1 MLALQDERAGQN
13 AQEVARIIKE
23 EEYVYVLAKRPARRC
38 VDSIKICELEELAQK
53 ITCAAGKDHA

>member
-13 AQEVARIIKE
+13 VKEVARIIKE
-23 EEYVYVLAKRPARRC
+23 EEYVNVLDKRLARQC
-38 VDSIKICELEELAQK
+38 IDSIRTCELEELAQK